1 MLRTDH
7 QPTAVDEVTEISA
20 PSAGVRI
27 RNLSHGFIGPDG
39 DHVAAV
45 DHFSLEVAR
54 GRFVSIIGP
63 SGCGKTTV
71 LNVVAGLEPVQAGE
85 VSVLGKPARAG
96 RPEISTSFARD
107 ALLPWRNATEN
118 VALPLE
124 LRGVPRKERH
134 ERAVEML
141 NLVGLGHAA
150 RSYRGQLSQ
159 GMRQRVALARALVS
173 RPRLLLLDE
182 PFAALDS
189 QTRVLVQ
196 GELLRLLQSEADT
209 VTTLMVTHDLAEA
222 IALSDTVVLMG
233 RRPGSVKAVFDVDLP
248 RPRDA
253 VALRSDHRFAGL
265 YERIWQSLA
274 EEVQL

>member
-1 MLRTDH
+1 MLRTSH
-7 QPTAVDEVTEISA
+7 QPTAMDEERKPSA
-20 PSAGVRI
+20 TSAGVRI
-27 RNLSHGFIGPDG
+27 TNLSHAFISPDG
-39 DHVAAV
+39 DHVPAV
-45 DHFSLEVAR
+45 DDFSLEVPE
-54 GRFVSIIGP
+54 GKFVSIIGP

-71 LNVVAGLEPVQAGE
+71 LNIVAGLEHRQPGE
-85 VSVLGKPARAG
+85 VSVRGGPAKAG
-96 RPEISTSFARD
+96 RPEVSTSFARD

-124 LRGVPRKERH
+124 LRGVPREERH
-134 ERAVEML
+134 ERALEML
-141 NLVGLGHAA
+141 NLVGLNHAT

-196 GELLRLLQSEADT
+196 GELLRLLQSGTDT

-222 IALSDTVVLMG
+222 IALSDTIVLMG
-233 RRPGSVKAVFDVDLP
+233 RRPGSVKAVFAVDLP

-253 VALRSDHRFAGL
+253 VALRSDHRFTGL
-265 YERIWQSLA
+265 YEQIWQSLA
-274 EEVQL
+274 QEVQL

>member
-1 MLRTDH
+1 MLRTSH
-7 QPTAVDEVTEISA
+7 QPTAMDEERKPSA
-20 PSAGVRI
+20 TSAGVRI
-27 RNLSHGFIGPDG
+27 TNLSHAFISPDG
-39 DHVAAV
+39 DHLPAV
-45 DHFSLEVAR
+45 DDFSLEVPE
-54 GRFVSIIGP
+54 GKFVSIIGP

-71 LNVVAGLEPVQAGE
+71 LNIVAGLEPLQTGE
-85 VSVLGKPARAG
+85 VSVLGGPAKAG
-96 RPEISTSFARD
+96 RPEVSTSFARD

-124 LRGVPRKERH
+124 LRGVPREERH
-134 ERAVEML
+134 ERALEML
-141 NLVGLGHAA
+141 NLVGLNHAT

-196 GELLRLLQSEADT
+196 GELLRLLQSGTDT

-222 IALSDTVVLMG
+222 IALSDTIVLMG
-233 RRPGSVKAVFDVDLP
+233 RRPGTVKAVFAVDLP

-253 VALRSDHRFAGL
+253 VALRSDHRFTGL
-265 YERIWQSLA
+265 YEQIWQSLA
-274 EEVQL
+274 QEVQL